1 MLNIENIKPF
11 CLEDIFTIISI
22 LNKIDLN
29 IESFKEKNEK
39 EVGMEVIKQCVSK
52 SVLAKEN
59 FYTLIY
65 SVTGLTREECKKL
78 NILEL
83 RQLGKKIIE
92 INNIS
97 EVFTQV
103 QGLI

>member
-1 MLNIENIKPF
+1 MLNIENVKPF

-22 LNKIDLN
+22 LNKIDLKMD
-29 IESFKEKNEK
+29 SFKGKDEK

-52 SVLAKEN
+52 SILAKDN
-59 FYTLIY
+59 FYTLI
-65 SVTGLTREECKKL
+65 SSITGLTKDECKKL
-78 NILEL
+78 NILQL
-83 RQLGKKIIE
+83 RELGKKVVE

-103 QGLI
+103 QVLM